1 MRRNRERAER
11 HAIEDL
17 SDAELVRRLRTMDR
31 ENRQQAPGKQHRW
44 GKSQRRNARFVELL
58 KALYEDRCQ
67 VCGQRIAG
75 PGGRTRADVHHF
87 EPRDGEAS
95 DRLSN
100 VIVVCP
106 NAHAR
111 FELGALRW
119 TQSGLEAWE
128 AGSWVAC
135 PLAVDRHLLV
145 PLTASTVEVP
155 PPNAE
160 RQ

>member
-67 VCGQRIAG
+67 VCGQLGTTVSTG
-75 PGGRTRADVHHF
+75 PTA
-87 EPRDGEAS
+87 
-95 DRLSN
+95 
-100 VIVVCP
+100 
-106 NAHAR
+106 
-111 FELGALRW
+111 
-119 TQSGLEAWE
+119 
-128 AGSWVAC
+128 
-135 PLAVDRHLLV
+135 
-145 PLTASTVEVP
+145 TASTGPTSV
-155 PPNAE
+155 
-160 RQ
+160 RS